1 MLDLGPQVKFMVAR
15 ILQLHFMIKLVM
27 ISPMKQLPSPGVHEQ
42 LQSPGV

>member
-15 ILQLHFMIKLVM
+15 ILHLHLMIKFLM
-27 ISPMKQLPSPGVHEQ
+27 ISPMNQLPSPGVHDQ